1 MAHLTPPAAR
11 RNTAALIF
19 FWASALFL
27 IFALAAGGLVSC
39 SSPAVD
45 DLNLAYLDGTSGRL
59 SDYRGQVVLLN
70 FWATWCAPCREE
82 MPALQAYYDDHRD
95 QGFVLLAVN
104 AGESADLARPY
115 IEEYGYT
122 FPVVLDRDGAL
133 FDYFAAR
140 GLPTSFVLDGQGR
153 VRYQHAG
160 ILNRQVLEEQ
170 VTPLVAR

>member
-82 MPALQAYYDDHRD
+82 MPELQAYYDDHRD
-95 QGFVLLAVN
+95 QGFVLLAVCIQ
-104 AGESADLARPY
+104 
-115 IEEYGYT
+115 IEDIIILFFIVEGKK
-122 FPVVLDRDGAL
+122 PVQFTLG
-133 FDYFAAR
+133 
-140 GLPTSFVLDGQGR
+140 S
-153 VRYQHAG
+153 
-160 ILNRQVLEEQ
+160 
-170 VTPLVAR
+170 